1 MMRATKR
8 ARLLFSFD
16 VFRIV
21 LRTSPDSCVET
32 AAAAYDYKFSS
43 PYARRVRTTHS
54 RRPRETSTQNL
65 RDFDDLSRRIVRCC
79 ILGARP
85 LVIGSDRAR
94 GVARKL
100 MRFSAHSIFRDDKN
114 SRLVEPRVAKPP
126 IEATNTSATR
136 ISPSSTPS
144 VDAMPRRARGVECGH
159 DMDCACIKGNVK
171 RWQVK
176 DTTNPAEG

>member
-1 MMRATKR
+1 MSSELSCERHPTRASKQQR
-8 ARLLFSFD
+8 QHM
-16 VFRIV
+16 I
-21 LRTSPDSCVET
+21 TS
-32 AAAAYDYKFSS
+32 
-43 PYARRVRTTHS
+43 S
-54 RRPRETSTQNL
+54 RRPTRGAFERRTRDVHARRPRRI

-144 VDAMPRRARGVECGH
+144 VDAMPRLARGVECGH
-159 DMDCACIKGNVK
+159 DMDLRAFKG
-171 RWQVK
+171 
-176 DTTNPAEG
+176 T